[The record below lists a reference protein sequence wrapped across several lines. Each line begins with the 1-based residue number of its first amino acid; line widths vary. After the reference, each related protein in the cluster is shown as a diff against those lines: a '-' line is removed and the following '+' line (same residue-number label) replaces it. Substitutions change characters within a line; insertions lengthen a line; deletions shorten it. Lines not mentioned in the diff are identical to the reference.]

1 MYNLPKILK
10 QHKNSQTPK
19 KIQASCKNILG
30 ILQSAQFSWATRKNS
45 QVPQAT
51 QTFSIVWKT
60 SQCE

>member
-1 MYNLPKILK
+1 
-10 QHKNSQTPK
+10 
-19 KIQASCKNILG
+19 
-30 ILQSAQFSWATRKNS
+30 LQSAQFSWATRKNS